1 MFVIESVSKSM
12 TISIFVDGS
21 KKCSNSGLLYTKPGA
36 GAELDASLEELL
48 IASLLVVAEELLDDL
63 LLEELL
69 LEELLLDLLLEELLE
84 DSVNEESLERL
95 LTGKSEEDMTSS
107 LEELKTGPAMLQDAI
122 ITTKGSKTSSLF
134 FMP

>member
-1 MFVIESVSKSM
+1 M

-21 KKCSNSGLLYTKPGA
+21 KKCSNSGLLYTKSGA

-69 LEELLLDLLLEELLE
+69 E

-95 LTGKSEEDMTSS
+95 LTGKSEEDLTSS
-107 LEELKTGPAMLQDAI
+107 LEELKTGPAMLQEAI

>member
-1 MFVIESVSKSM
+1 M

-69 LEELLLDLLLEELLE
+69 DLLLEELLLEELLLDLLLEELLE

-95 LTGKSEEDMTSS
+95 LTGKSDEDMTSS
-107 LEELKTGPAMLQDAI
+107 LEELKTGPAMLQEAI
-122 ITTKGSKTSSLF
+122 ITTKGSKTSSLL